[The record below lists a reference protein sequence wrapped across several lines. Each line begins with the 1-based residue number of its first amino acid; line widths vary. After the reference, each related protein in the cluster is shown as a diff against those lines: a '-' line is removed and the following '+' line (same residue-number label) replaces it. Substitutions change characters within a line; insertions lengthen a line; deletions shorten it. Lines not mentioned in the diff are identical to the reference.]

1 MYTYGLFV
9 RNKHTACTT
18 TTTVVLD
25 DVDTELYRLMAAKAV
40 QINRTEKK
48 SKTWSNNSR
57 QSSTV
62 SAVTDLEHKY
72 EAGSVYDWTLSVV
85 CLWQLLLIVVVC
97 LFQTNSPYMYT

>member
-1 MYTYGLFV
+1 MYTYGLFM
-9 RNKHTACTT
+9 RNKHT
-18 TTTVVLD
+18 TTTVVSD

-48 SKTWSNNSR
+48 SKTWSNSSR

-72 EAGSVYDWTLSVV
+72 EAGSVYNCTLSVV
-85 CLWQLLLIVVVC
+85 CTWRPLC
-97 LFQTNSPYMYT
+97 